1 MGAEVGWLEPHFQ
14 AGCFGWVLPAGVLR
28 AAATPAWPLLLL
40 AESFSNCKKYALK
53 GLSAS
58 V

>member
-14 AGCFGWVLPAGVLR
+14 AGCSGWVLPAGVLR
-28 AAATPAWPLLLL
+28 GLLL
-40 AESFSNCKKYALK
+40 AEGLSNHKKCALK

>member
-1 MGAEVGWLEPHFQ
+1 MGAEVGWLEPHFR
-14 AGCFGWVLPAGVLR
+14 AGCSGWVLQAGVLR
-28 AAATPAWPLLLL
+28 AAAAPAWPLLLL
-40 AESFSNCKKYALK
+40 AGLSKHKKCALK